1 MVLNSVISSRVLDF
15 CGVPLE
21 ELTCSLYFVVKGCLP
36 NDDRVQGFLDID
48 GLPPIGAKLETG
60 NPYYW

>member
-15 CGVPLE
+15 CGIPLE
-21 ELTCSLYFVVKGCLP
+21 ELTCSLYFAVKGCLP

>member
-1 MVLNSVISSRVLDF
+1 MVLNSVICSRVLDF
-15 CGVPLE
+15 CGVPLV
-21 ELTCSLYFVVKGCLP
+21 ELTGSLSFIVKGCLP
-36 NDDRVQGFLDID
+36 NDDRVLGFLDID

>member
-1 MVLNSVISSRVLDF
+1 MVLNSVISSRGLDF
-15 CGVPLE
+15 CGVPSV
-21 ELTCSLYFVVKGCLP
+21 ELTGSLSFIVKGCLP

-48 GLPPIGAKLETG
+48 GLPPIGAKLDTG

>member
-1 MVLNSVISSRVLDF
+1 MVLNSVISSRRLDF
-15 CGVPLE
+15 CGVPLV
-21 ELTCSLYFVVKGCLP
+21 ELTGSLSFIVKGCLP

-48 GLPPIGAKLETG
+48 GLPPIGAKLDTG

>member
-15 CGVPLE
+15 CGIPLE

-60 NPYYW
+60 KPYYW

>member
-48 GLPPIGAKLETG
+48 GVPPIGAKLETG

>member
-48 GLPPIGAKLETG
+48 GLPPIGTKLETG

>member
-1 MVLNSVISSRVLDF
+1 MVLNSVICSRGLDF
-15 CGVPLE
+15 FGVSLVEP
-21 ELTCSLYFVVKGCLP
+21 TCSLSFIVKGCLP

-48 GLPPIGAKLETG
+48 GLPPIGAKLDTG

>member
-1 MVLNSVISSRVLDF
+1 MVLNSVICSRGLDL
-15 CGVPLE
+15 CGVPLV
-21 ELTCSLYFVVKGCLP
+21 ELTGSLSFIVKGCLP

-48 GLPPIGAKLETG
+48 GLPPIGAKLDTG

>member
-1 MVLNSVISSRVLDF
+1 MVLNSVISSRGLDF
-15 CGVPLE
+15 CGVTLE
-21 ELTCSLYFVVKGCLP
+21 ELTGSLSFIVKGCLP

>member
-15 CGVPLE
+15 CGFPLE

>member
-15 CGVPLE
+15 CGIPLE

>member
-1 MVLNSVISSRVLDF
+1 MMLNCVISSRVLDF

-21 ELTCSLYFVVKGCLP
+21 ELACSLHFVVKGCLP